1 MPGTRYTMEQPFYRD
16 RQASHEVEVLVAR
29 QHGRAAVH
37 RVIYEELVKG
47 IVRENSRHAFL
58 EIIDALVADGAE
70 GVVAGWTEIEL
81 LVHPQSW

>member
-1 MPGTRYTMEQPFYRD
+1 MEQPFYRD
-16 RQASHEVEVLVAR
+16 RQASHEVEVLVPR

-47 IVRENSRHAFL
+47 IVRENSRHAL
-58 EIIDALVADGAE
+58 PRDHRRPRRHGAE